1 MLSMQR
7 MTAIARKEVAHIS
20 RDPFTIALAL
30 VLPMMIVL
38 IFGFA
43 FEFNLNNISLA
54 VHDGDRSAASRTLI
68 ESFSSSGHFKVQ
80 SMSGPQAVT
89 QALDQGRARAGLV
102 IDPGFERKAL
112 SQQEA
117 SVQILVDGADNT
129 SAGSILSYLPQVQRL
144 AQERITGLHFEAPIT
159 LKTRYLFNHELK
171 TSWFI
176 VPGLGVVVLAILS
189 ILLTSLTVA
198 REWENS
204 SMELLLSTPL
214 KPIEIVIGKLAPYLV
229 LGLGSVVFIYLTARL
244 VFGVPFLGSHL
255 LYLLGCFLFVTTCM
269 AQGLFISVVTRA
281 QQISM
286 QAAIVSGLL
295 PSLFLSG
302 FIYPIEHMPRFF
314 HYFTGVLAPR
324 WFMQIS
330 REIYLKGST
339 LSELGLPFLALSII
353 CLGLIGLATI
363 NFKKDVEP

>member
-7 MTAIARKEVAHIS
+7 IAAIARKEVAHIS

-30 VLPMMIVL
+30 ALPMIIVL

-43 FEFNLNNISLA
+43 FEFNLNHIGLA
-54 VHDGDRSAASRTLI
+54 VHDGDKSSTSRALI
-68 ESFSSSGHFKVQ
+68 ESFSSSAHFEVLR
-80 SMSGPQAVT
+80 MPGPQAVT
-89 QALDQGRARAGLV
+89 RALDQGKARAGLI
-102 IDPGFERKAL
+102 IDPGFESAILGKRG
-112 SQQEA
+112 A
-117 SVQILVDGADNT
+117 SVQVLVDGADNT
-129 SAGSILSYLPQVQRL
+129 SAGSILSYLPQVQLL
-144 AQERITGLHFEAPIT
+144 AQQKLLGVKLDPVVEM
-159 LKTRYLFNHELK
+159 KTRFLFNHELR
-171 TSWFI
+171 TQWFI
-176 VPGLGVVVLAILS
+176 VPGLGVVIMAILS

-229 LGLGSVVFIYLTARL
+229 LGLGSVVFIYAVARL

-255 LYLLGCFLFVTTCM
+255 LYLCGCFLFVTTCM

-281 QQISM
+281 QQVSM
-286 QAAIVSGLL
+286 QAAILSGLL

-314 HYFTGVLAPR
+314 HYFTGILAPR
-324 WFMQIS
+324 WFMRIS
-330 REIYLKGST
+330 REIYLKGSGIT
-339 LSELGLPFLALSII
+339 ELGSAFLALGAI
-353 CLGLIGLATI
+353 CVVVIALATVR
-363 NFKKDVEP
+363 FKKDVEP